1 VRAKVLCGEQRIGEI
16 RSIPVDRELGLDPSA
31 GLGPADDRVAIAFG
45 QRGVGRDVVQSGAVG
60 KQAPPLSPAWMLAR
74 ERELFVVDHVIH
86 RRQPASGYLGIRKT
100 ATRATRMPG
109 L

>member
-1 VRAKVLCGEQRIGEI
+1 MDVEFLEQ
-16 RSIPVDRELGLDPSA
+16 PVHVGVDGGVTQAEGF
-31 GLGPADDRVAIAFG
+31 ADF
-45 QRGVGRDVVQSGAVG
+45 
-60 KQAPPLSPAWMLAR
+60 L